1 MLQQSE
7 TVCWLRSIKALRQ
20 ELLPVSQTYRM
31 SRKSTPQLWRFF
43 SHWIVVHVRKQM
55 RLCAFALHRMRFDR
69 LPL

>member
-1 MLQQSE
+1 MLQQNG

-31 SRKSTPQLWRFF
+31 SRKSTPQFWRFF
-43 SHWIVVHVRKQM
+43 SHWIVVHARKQT